1 MSERERALNGM
12 KITLFE
18 RFFPSKVFPIQ
29 FSTHKRT
36 TVPGRRR
43 RHGRTKRTKNEEMC
57 GRVNARVSPTD
68 VRAAFDSALPPE
80 WDDADCHSGL
90 INCGPSST
98 LPTLFSIPEEGET
111 RKRCRVKTTRFGLVP
126 SFAKKYD
133 PRRDHYAAFNC
144 RAETMLER
152 RAFNRCAGRSVQC
165 PINGNSDRGHA
176 VVLIRGFYEWK
187 KEFGDGRKPHQG
199 QKRKQPYYVSRKDG
213 TLLCVAALVDTYKD
227 EHRGDVRTTSLLTK
241 TSAGTRL
248 SWLHDRMPV
257 MLSREGVKL
266 WMEAKTKAQW
276 MIEEEHSDAKG
287 MIETGENL
295 QWHPVTPEMGKVEFQ
310 GEECVKEVVAMA
322 KKNTQDI
329 KSMFAKAVAKQSAEK
344 LSRVK
349 IVADDKRED
358 DGEEESPMKKKK
370 LKM

>member
-1 MSERERALNGM
+1 M
-12 KITLFE
+12 KINNAFE
-18 RFFPSKVFPIQ
+18 RGFFPSLFPIIQ
-29 FSTHKRT
+29 FNGLPHTFIKR
-36 TVPGRRR
+36 RDR
-43 RHGRTKRTKNEEMC
+43 NEEEEEEEDMC
-57 GRVNARVSPTD
+57 GRVNARVSPAD
-68 VRAAFDSALPPE
+68 VRAAFDLALPPE
-80 WDDADCHSGL
+80 WDDADRHSGGGL

-98 LPTLFSIPEEGET
+98 LPTLFSSITEGDNNE
-111 RKRCRVKTTRFGLVP
+111 RCRVKTTRFGLVP
-126 SFAKKYD
+126 SFAKHYD

-165 PINGNSDRGHA
+165 PINGNNFGERGHA
-176 VVLIRGFYEWK
+176 VALIRGFYEWK
-187 KEFGDGRKPHQG
+187 KEFGDGRKAHQG

-213 TLLCVAALVDTYKD
+213 KLLCVAALVDTYKD

-266 WMEAKTKAQW
+266 WMEAKTKARW
-276 MIEEEHSDAKG
+276 MIDEEHSDAKG

-358 DGEEESPMKKKK
+358 DGEEEPPMKKKK

>member
-1 MSERERALNGM
+1 M
-12 KITLFE
+12 KINNAFE
-18 RFFPSKVFPIQ
+18 RGFFPSLFPIIQ
-29 FSTHKRT
+29 FDGLPHTFIKR
-36 TVPGRRR
+36 RDR
-43 RHGRTKRTKNEEMC
+43 NEEEEDMC
-57 GRVNARVSPTD
+57 GRVNARVSPAD
-68 VRAAFDSALPPE
+68 VRAAFDLALPPE
-80 WDDADCHSGL
+80 WDDADRHSGGGL

-98 LPTLFSIPEEGET
+98 LPTLFSSIPEGEGGGDNNE
-111 RKRCRVKTTRFGLVP
+111 RCRVKTTRFGLVP
-126 SFAKKYD
+126 SFAKHYD

-165 PINGNSDRGHA
+165 PINGNNFGERGHA
-176 VVLIRGFYEWK
+176 VALIRGFYEWK
-187 KEFGDGRKPHQG
+187 KEFGDGRKAHQG

-213 TLLCVAALVDTYKD
+213 KLLCVAALVDTYKD

-266 WMEAKTKAQW
+266 WMEAKTKARW
-276 MIEEEHSDAKG
+276 MIDEEHSDAKG

-358 DGEEESPMKKKK
+358 DGEEEPPLKKKK